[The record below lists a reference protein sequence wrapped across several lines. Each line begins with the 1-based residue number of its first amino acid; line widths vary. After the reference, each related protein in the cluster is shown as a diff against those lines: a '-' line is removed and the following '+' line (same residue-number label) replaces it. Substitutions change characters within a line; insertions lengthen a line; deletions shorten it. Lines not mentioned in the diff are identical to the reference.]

1 MKKLSVLFTAVAMF
15 MAVGVAKAQKIAV
28 LDVAAVLNAMP
39 EKKKADTQL
48 EAYSKTKQDEIKKQ
62 SESAQTL
69 FKKYQEEAPKKTAE
83 ENKTRE
89 TELQTLSE
97 KIQKLSQTAQED
109 FLKKRDEA
117 YAPIE
122 KKFNEAVSK
131 AAKTNGWDFVIDAL
145 SQDFIFKNGPDA
157 PAAVKKELGM

>member
-48 EAYSKTKQDEIKKQ
+48 ETYSKAKQDEIKKQ
-62 SESAQTL
+62 SDAAQAL
-69 FKKYQEEAPKKTAE
+69 FKKYQEEAPKKTAD

-89 TELQTLSE
+89 TELQTLSD
-97 KIQKLSQTAQED
+97 KIQKLTQTAQED

-131 AAKTNGWDFVIDAL
+131 AAKTNGWDYVIDAL

-157 PAAVKKELGM
+157 TSAVKKELGL